1 MKITFTFLALVL
13 LLSCQSKVETNTSTV
28 AASPTKAQQ
37 IADLKAN
44 GFEIFDYYDNDIQDT
59 IIMQKYFLA
68 FLNTGPNRSQDEE
81 EATKIQ
87 KGHRAHLGRMYEL
100 GYADISGPL
109 EDSLGVTQGITIY
122 NVPNLATADSLVRLD
137 PAVQSGRLVVDIKP
151 LWAGKGFALR

>member
-13 LLSCQSKVETNTSTV
+13 LLSCQSKVEKNTSTV
-28 AASPTKAQQ
+28 TASPSKAQQ

-59 IIMQKYFLA
+59 VIMQKYFLA

-87 KGHRAHLGRMYEL
+87 RGHRTHLGRMYKL

-109 EDSLGVTQGITIY
+109 EDSLGITQGITIY

-137 PAVQSGRLVVDIKP
+137 PAVQSGKLVVDIKP

>member
-1 MKITFTFLALVL
+1 MKIIFTFLVLVL
-13 LLSCQSKVETNTSTV
+13 LISCQSKVETKTSAV
-28 AASPTKAQQ
+28 AASPSKAQQ

-44 GFEIFDYYDNDIQDT
+44 EYEIFDYYDDDIQDT
-59 IIMQKYFLA
+59 VIMQKYFLA

-122 NVPNLATADSLVRLD
+122 NVPNLSTADSLVRLD

-151 LWAGKGFALR
+151 FWAGKGYGLR

>member
-1 MKITFTFLALVL
+1 MKTMIPFLTLIL
-13 LLSCQSKVETNTSTV
+13 LLGCQSKVEIDTRAKTALPS
-28 AASPTKAQQ
+28 KAQQ

-59 IIMQKYFLA
+59 VIMQKYFLA
-68 FLNTGPNRSQDEE
+68 FLNTGPNRAQSEDEAAE
-81 EATKIQ
+81 IQ

-109 EDSLGVTQGITIY
+109 EDSLGITQGITIY

-151 LWAGKGFALR
+151 LWAGKGYGLR

>member
-13 LLSCQSKVETNTSTV
+13 LLSCQSKVETNTS
-28 AASPTKAQQ
+28 AISAPPSKAKQ

-44 GFEIFDYYDNDIQDT
+44 GYEIFNYYDDDIQDT
-59 IIMQKYFLA
+59 VIMQKYFLA